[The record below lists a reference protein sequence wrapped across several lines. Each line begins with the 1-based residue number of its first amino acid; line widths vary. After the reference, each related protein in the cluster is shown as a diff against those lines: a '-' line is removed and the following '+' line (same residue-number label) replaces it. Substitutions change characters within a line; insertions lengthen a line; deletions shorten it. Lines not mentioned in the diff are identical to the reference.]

1 MKQHANNVPHR
12 YKQDKYNLSR
22 EASEGYASLFNDLT
36 TASIDN
42 ERDIKGKLVATPLD
56 RIPLFLEIITAHMG
70 EFHLDPNR
78 VLDIILDFFIRQL
91 MVNYN
96 FWVELIKQ
104 TDWIE
109 KIKNEQ
115 GEISYKPSSNMG
127 QLFGFRFYNYHVSL
141 HQHKRG
147 IDTDALRR
155 WRKLQRPKSCTF
167 PLRFY

>member
-1 MKQHANNVPHR
+1 M
-12 YKQDKYNLSR
+12 
-22 EASEGYASLFNDLT
+22 
-36 TASIDN
+36 
-42 ERDIKGKLVATPLD
+42 D

-109 KIKNEQ
+109 KIKNED
-115 GEISYKPSSNMG
+115 GETTYKPSSNMG
-127 QLFGFRFYNYHVSL
+127 QLFGFRFYNYHVSFCYASPTE
-141 HQHKRG
+141 K
-147 IDTDALRR
+147 
-155 WRKLQRPKSCTF
+155 
-167 PLRFY
+167 